1 LNQHNCYLFPFYLP
15 RLRNITFNI
24 R

>member
-1 LNQHNCYLFPFYLP
+1 LNQYNCYLFPFYLP